1 MEILFGAF
9 VIVAFTMF
17 SFFMLW
23 LKERGKRKE
32 VEKKV
37 RAHEILQSVESDI
50 ANGGDEYISRI
61 LRENARAVRSDKASD
76 DIQRG
81 YFDRANKN
89 RNRNQQAFNRES
101 LWKIGGG
108 PIYRAGLSVL
118 GLVTLVNVTGNGEKQ
133 YTRQLQLAFWW
144 KLVLEGF
151 ACLHNRT
158 NTTARF
164 MRVFYFL

>member
-50 ANGGDEYISRI
+50 ANGGDDYVSEQ
-61 LRENARAVRSDKASD
+61 LRQ
-76 DIQRG
+76 I
-81 YFDRANKN
+81 
-89 RNRNQQAFNRES
+89 
-101 LWKIGGG
+101 
-108 PIYRAGLSVL
+108 
-118 GLVTLVNVTGNGEKQ
+118 
-133 YTRQLQLAFWW
+133 TRDL
-144 KLVLEGF
+144 
-151 ACLHNRT
+151 
-158 NTTARF
+158 
-164 MRVFYFL
+164 

>member
-9 VIVAFTMF
+9 VIVAFTTF

-61 LRENARAVRSDKASD
+61 LRENSRTVRSDKTSD
-76 DIQRG
+76 DI
-81 YFDRANKN
+81 
-89 RNRNQQAFNRES
+89 
-101 LWKIGGG
+101 
-108 PIYRAGLSVL
+108 
-118 GLVTLVNVTGNGEKQ
+118 
-133 YTRQLQLAFWW
+133 
-144 KLVLEGF
+144 
-151 ACLHNRT
+151 
-158 NTTARF
+158 
-164 MRVFYFL
+164 

>member
-50 ANGGDEYISRI
+50 ANGGDKYISNV
-61 LRENARAVRSDKASD
+61 LRK
-76 DIQRG
+76 
-81 YFDRANKN
+81 
-89 RNRNQQAFNRES
+89 
-101 LWKIGGG
+101 
-108 PIYRAGLSVL
+108 
-118 GLVTLVNVTGNGEKQ
+118 
-133 YTRQLQLAFWW
+133 YTRD
-144 KLVLEGF
+144 V
-151 ACLHNRT
+151 
-158 NTTARF
+158 
-164 MRVFYFL
+164 